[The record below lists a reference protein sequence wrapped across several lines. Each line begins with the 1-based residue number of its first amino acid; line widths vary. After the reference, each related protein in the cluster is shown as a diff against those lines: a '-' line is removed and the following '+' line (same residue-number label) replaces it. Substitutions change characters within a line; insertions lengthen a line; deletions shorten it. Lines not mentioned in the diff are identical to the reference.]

1 MAERVSRREML
12 RKTALGGLGFWVARG
27 SMLPQAYAANEKLN
41 IGIVGVAGRGR
52 ANTDQMTGEN
62 IVALCDVDDNYLRV
76 AGKRFPKAKKY
87 YDIRKMLKEMDKEI
101 DAVVVSTPDH
111 THAPASVMAMRMGT
125 HCYCEKP
132 LTHEV
137 YESRVMAQIAA
148 KNKLVTQMG
157 TQHHATGSHHRIV
170 EMIQSGSIGPVKE
183 CHVWIGGNRGG
194 GERPTDTPP
203 IPPHLKWDLW
213 LGPAPYRP
221 YHPDYVPYKW
231 RFWWDFGTGET
242 GNNGVH
248 IMDLAFWA
256 LKLRYPTTIEAEGP
270 PVHPETSPRWMTVH
284 YEFPSRGE
292 LPPVKM
298 MFYHAKDGPPI
309 LSEIL
314 PKDQVSEW
322 ESGVLFIGEKGML
335 LSSYGKWKLLPESRL
350 WRDFQPPERTIPDSI
365 GHHKEWLVACKTG
378 SPTTCNFDY
387 SGALTE
393 GVLLG
398 NVAYR
403 VGRKLQWDAVNLKA
417 TNCPEAAPY
426 IKRPYRKGWT
436 L

>member
-1 MAERVSRREML
+1 VNLKTNRREFL
-12 RKTALGGLGFWVARG
+12 RSTTLAGLGFWVARSSVLAQG
-27 SMLPQAYAANEKLN
+27 NSANGRLN

-52 ANTDQMTGEN
+52 ANTDRVIGEN
-62 IVALCDVDDNYLRV
+62 IVALCDIDDNYLRI
-76 AGKRFPKAKKY
+76 AAKRFPKAKKY
-87 YDIRKMLKEMDKEI
+87 YDFRKMLDQMDKQI
-101 DAVVVSTPDH
+101 DAVVVSTPDD
-111 THAPASVMAMRMGT
+111 THAPASGMAMKMGK

-132 LTHEV
+132 LTHSI
-137 YESRVMAQIAA
+137 YESRVMAEVAA

-157 TQHHATGSHHRIV
+157 TQHHATSSHRRIV
-170 EMIQSGSIGPVKE
+170 ELIRSGAIGHVGE

-221 YHPDYVPYKW
+221 YHPAYVPYKW

-256 LKLRYPTTIEAEGP
+256 LNLRHPISVEAEGP

-284 YEFPSRGE
+284 YEFPARGE
-292 LPPVKM
+292 LPEVKM
-298 MFYHAKDGPPI
+298 FFYHAKDGPPI
-309 LSEIL
+309 LAKVL
-314 PKDQVSEW
+314 PEEERSKW
-322 ESGVLFIGEKGML
+322 ESGVLFVGQKGML
-335 LSSYGKWKLLPESRL
+335 LAGYSKWKLFPESKFA
-350 WRDFQPPERTIPDSI
+350 DFQPPKRTIPDSI
-365 GHHKEWLVACKTG
+365 GHHKEWIIACKTG

-393 GVLLG
+393 AVLLG

-403 VGRKLQWDAVNLKA
+403 VGKKLQWDIVNLKA
-417 TNCPEAAPY
+417 ANCAKAEPY
-426 IKRPYRKGWT
+426 VRRRYREGWT